1 MWASFRARR
10 AWVAL
15 TLFSALRA
23 TAGVQASD
31 QPVDKKPG
39 QLSLEQQRETYIEAQ
54 RALSQRQ
61 MKRYRALAA
70 ELQDYPLLP
79 YLQYQEMTR
88 QLSNLSSEEVA
99 NFLYEHPY
107 SYLGEQ
113 RGQRWLRHLAAHKR
127 WDEYRQF
134 YHSDL
139 NDTRLHCHQLFA
151 RLENRSEERRV
162 GKERRSRCAPAH

>member
-1 MWASFRARR
+1 MWAIFRARR

-15 TLFSALRA
+15 TLFSALWA

-70 ELQDYPLLP
+70 ELQED
-79 YLQYQEMTR
+79 R
-88 QLSNLSSEEVA
+88 KS
-99 NFLYEHPY
+99 
-107 SYLGEQ
+107 
-113 RGQRWLRHLAAHKR
+113 
-127 WDEYRQF
+127 
-134 YHSDL
+134 
-139 NDTRLHCHQLFA
+139 TRLNSSHVAISYAVFCL
-151 RLENRSEERRV
+151 
-162 GKERRSRCAPAH
+162 KKKKI

>member
-99 NFLYEHPY
+99 NFL
-107 SYLGEQ
+107 
-113 RGQRWLRHLAAHKR
+113 
-127 WDEYRQF
+127 
-134 YHSDL
+134 
-139 NDTRLHCHQLFA
+139 
-151 RLENRSEERRV
+151 RSEEHTS
-162 GKERRSRCAPAH
+162 ELQSRGHLVCRLLL